1 MSNPGA
7 DSIAFFHSRYN
18 IDSAAMSSLLS
29 IALSRGGDF
38 AELFFEHRTNSA
50 IQWEDQRVKSASRNV
65 AQDSI
70 SHRRQRRAASARRC
84 HPAPFRRLL
93 LLDR

>member
-7 DSIAFFHSRYN
+7 ASIEFFSSRYN
-18 IDSAAMSSLLS
+18 IDAAAMSSLLS

-65 AQDSI
+65 AQGPLE
-70 SHRRQRRAASARRC
+70 SH
-84 HPAPFRRLL
+84 PL
-93 LLDR
+93 

>member
-1 MSNPGA
+1 MGGTPTEDDAMTTSPGA
-7 DSIAFFHSRYN
+7 ASLEFFGTRYN

-65 AQDSI
+65 AQGW
-70 SHRRQRRAASARRC
+70 ASAS
-84 HPAPFRRLL
+84 
-93 LLDR
+93 